1 MDLRYIDMHQL
12 DADPVYCIS
21 VLDNYSRCIL
31 PSRLSRRQDLSA
43 YLVVLYAALQEYGSP
58 EALVN
63 DSGSIFEAEQT
74 NTIYAALGIKHELI
88 ERGKP
93 WQDYVETTFGVQ
105 RRMADWDFA
114 EAETWAALQH
124 VPGRWVDAYDH
135 EEHRAH
141 RHKREGRRTPAEV
154 VQWVIGTPHAP
165 DELVRLF
172 APLRYARRLDKAGY
186 VQFRRWRVYGNRTL
200 AQGRRWCGCQRRR

>member
-1 MDLRYIDMHQL
+1 MHSKLKHEFGIDLSHRTCGSIMAHNRALYDLPRPEKTPRAPQVMPYTTRFPHQYWSVDLRYIDMHQL

-31 PSRLSRRQDLSA
+31 ASRLSRRQDLSA

-93 WQDYVETTFGVQ
+93 WQD
-105 RRMADWDFA
+105 
-114 EAETWAALQH
+114 
-124 VPGRWVDAYDH
+124 
-135 EEHRAH
+135 
-141 RHKREGRRTPAEV
+141 
-154 VQWVIGTPHAP
+154 
-165 DELVRLF
+165 
-172 APLRYARRLDKAGY
+172 
-186 VQFRRWRVYGNRTL
+186 
-200 AQGRRWCGCQRRR
+200 